1 MNRLLTFL
9 IIGASLSLSSG
20 CATSPPNNPWEGLSV
35 ETDSATAALD
45 CGGFPAPT
53 GTTGT
58 EIAYDQAGVNDLE
71 AYRVCSEANQANV
84 DEHAAQIKQLKLA
97 RKGLT
102 EAGQAQRNIADMRAE
117 MLEDERKRN
126 FFEKIGLYAVILGMG
141 FAL

>member
-1 MNRLLTFL
+1 MSQFLTSC
-9 IIGASLSLSSG
+9 IIGLNLILSG
-20 CATSPPNNPWEGLSV
+20 CAASPPNSPWEGLSV

-53 GTTGT
+53 SATGT

-84 DEHAAQIKQLKLA
+84 DEHAAQIKQLKIA

-126 FFEKIGLYAVILGMG
+126 FFEKIGLYAVIIGMG
-141 FAL
+141 LAL